1 MFPLEK
7 YTYIVTENKVRAV
20 QTYAGLPYIGVAQC
34 APQDQFD
41 FETGKELAAA
51 RCNAKIARARHKH
64 ARKCF
69 KEAEQALIKAKH
81 RYDKYKKFCSDAYD
95 AMIDAECTLE
105 ELEEANG
112 VEI

>member
-1 MFPLEK
+1 M
-7 YTYIVTENKVRAV
+7 RAV
-20 QTYAGLPYIGVAQC
+20 QTYAGRPYVGGAQC

-51 RCNAKIARARHKH
+51 RCNAKIALARYKH

-69 KEAEQALIKAKH
+69 REAEQALIKAKH
-81 RYDKYKKFCSDAYD
+81 RYEKYKNYCSDAYE
-95 AMIDAECTLE
+95 AMVEAGYMLE